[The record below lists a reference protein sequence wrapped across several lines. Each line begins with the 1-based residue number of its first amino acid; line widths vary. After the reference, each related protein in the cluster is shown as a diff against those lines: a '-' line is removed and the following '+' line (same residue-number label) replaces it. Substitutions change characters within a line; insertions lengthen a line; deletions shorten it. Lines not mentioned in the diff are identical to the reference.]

1 MAKAKK
7 SPAGKRP
14 QAPRSFEALKKAY
27 DGRFDDCS
35 AAVFVVVPPEGRIV
49 SVNTEAE
56 ELTAY
61 EKAELETMNLAD
73 IFRDEDRLRIASIFD
88 QSSRLEFRKLFEHN
102 VIVRKRSKRKI
113 FVDMGFKRATTK
125 GHDAIIFTLQ
135 DITDLKNNEERVVRA
150 NEYVN
155 GVINSMI
162 EIMLV
167 ADDASRIQSL
177 NATALQLLGYPEEAV
192 IGKPVAMLFP
202 EFQTGA
208 ELAAVREFSEIE
220 THVRARDGRL
230 VPVLVSKS
238 ALKLSRAGEGGRSVI
253 VAMDISERKKAER
266 LIAEQQSVIVQASKM
281 SSLGEMASSIAHEIN
296 NPLHI
301 LLGRAEL
308 LGMTL
313 EELAIANPEILEG
326 LAHIERMGQRIQKIV
341 KGLQALARDQS
352 QDAMET
358 VDVAAILKDTL
369 SFCEQRIRMNV
380 GELRLP
386 ALDAPVPLRCRATQ
400 ISQVLLNLLNN
411 SYDEIARTP
420 DSWIRIDVSVAGDDV
435 EIAVTDSGKGIPPAA
450 AAKLFM
456 PFFTTKPVGK
466 GTGIGLSVSKA
477 LIEAHGGTLQYDG
490 TAPNTRFVIRL
501 PFAGAKPVSKAS

>member
-1 MAKAKK
+1 
-7 SPAGKRP
+7 
-14 QAPRSFEALKKAY
+14 
-27 DGRFDDCS
+27 
-35 AAVFVVVPPEGRIV
+35 
-49 SVNTEAE
+49 
-56 ELTAY
+56 
-61 EKAELETMNLAD
+61 
-73 IFRDEDRLRIASIFD
+73 
-88 QSSRLEFRKLFEHN
+88 
-102 VIVRKRSKRKI
+102 
-113 FVDMGFKRATTK
+113 
-125 GHDAIIFTLQ
+125 
-135 DITDLKNNEERVVRA
+135 
-150 NEYVN
+150 
-155 GVINSMI
+155 
-162 EIMLV
+162 
-167 ADDASRIQSL
+167 
-177 NATALQLLGYPEEAV
+177 
-192 IGKPVAMLFP
+192 
-202 EFQTGA
+202 
-208 ELAAVREFSEIE
+208 
-220 THVRARDGRL
+220 
-230 VPVLVSKS
+230 
-238 ALKLSRAGEGGRSVI
+238 
-253 VAMDISERKKAER
+253 
-266 LIAEQQSVIVQASKM
+266 
-281 SSLGEMASSIAHEIN
+281 MASSIAHEIN